1 MFALVQERTRL
12 KMFQVHTA
20 VQQPGFKRVKRGYKP
35 LSVDNLVPLYQIKNP
50 SNPGNRD
57 PSDPYFQYQWY
68 LKNTGQ
74 NGGKPK
80 LDLNVKAA
88 WAQGVTGKNV
98 TTAIMDDGEIP
109 IVRVLFLNYFKMH
122 SIRNWILQF
131 SWGDFSQFNKFYSW
145 NLEILIIESFF
156 FFDFRLYDTWMSRLR
171 FVLISRHFN
180 LS

>member
-1 MFALVQERTRL
+1 
-12 KMFQVHTA
+12 MFQVHTA

-98 TTAIMDDGEIP
+98 TTAIMDDGET
-109 IVRVLFLNYFKMH
+109 
-122 SIRNWILQF
+122 
-131 SWGDFSQFNKFYSW
+131 
-145 NLEILIIESFF
+145 LIIPTTFF
-156 FFDFRLYDTWMSRLR
+156 
-171 FVLISRHFN
+171 
-180 LS
+180 